1 MKPLRVYFAGAFAR
15 RGELR
20 DLVRELT
27 AGGQVVSTASW
38 LAPGTQLD
46 DDAHLSEEVLAVW
59 ALRNLGD
66 IGSSELLVALA
77 ERPESPHRRGG
88 RHAEV
93 GAALALQRPVYL
105 WGAPEHVFHRH
116 PLCWTYSDRTELV
129 AAVLRYATCP
139 AVRVERR
146 WLPAPPAG
154 GQSSAPRTG
163 IRPCP
168 PSLRLPLPIT

>member
-15 RGELR
+15 RAGLQALAE
-20 DLVRELT
+20 ELT
-27 AGGQVVSTASW
+27 SSGRVLSTASW
-38 LAPGTQLD
+38 LAPGTELD
-46 DDAHLSEEVLAVW
+46 DDARLSEEDLAGW

-66 IGSSELLVALA
+66 IGSSELLVALT
-77 ERPESPHRRGG
+77 EGPGSPHRRGG

-116 PLCWTYSDRTELV
+116 PLCWTYPDRTDLV

-139 AVRVERR
+139 EVRVERR

-168 PSLRLPLPIT
+168 RSLRLPLPIA